1 MILTEAEEK
10 MLEGKSGQA
19 VRMAMSILTK
29 LGDLYGAR
37 KMVQITQAHIDGCCY
52 ATVRDAGL
60 EFAEKLASL
69 GAELRVPTTVNI
81 TARDI
86 EHWEEFR
93 IPPSFVEKSS
103 RLEKAYLGMG
113 VIPTWTCAPYQWGLV
128 PRFGQQI
135 AWAESNAIVFANSV
149 IGARTERYGDFSDI
163 CAAITGRAPK
173 FGLHLSKNRRGEVYV
188 RLKKV
193 ESALLRDDSFYPL
206 FGYFLG
212 SAVKDR
218 IPAIEGIPR
227 EVSIDQLKSLGA
239 AVATS
244 GSVALF
250 HVLGVTPEAR
260 TYKETFQG
268 GKPEEVIEVTFDELY
283 KVRESLSTT
292 KGDRVDLVAIGCPH
306 YSFAEFQK
314 VIHLLRGKRI
324 HKGLEFWI
332 FTSRTVF
339 SWLEGT
345 SLIDLLEASGIRVS
359 TDSCIIHL
367 PLKEWGFKVMM
378 TNSAKF
384 AHYAPSTLG
393 LEVVLGSTEECIKS
407 ALAGKVV
414 REEMLWKKCWC

>member
-29 LGDLYGAR
+29 LGDLYGAK
-37 KMVQITQAHIDGCCY
+37 KMIEIAQVHIDGCCY
-52 ATVRDAGL
+52 PTVREAGL

-69 GAELRVPTTVNI
+69 GAKVKVPATLNI

-86 EHWEEFR
+86 ERWKEFR
-93 IPPSFVEKSS
+93 IPSSFAEKSL
-103 RLEKAYLGMG
+103 RLERAYLKMG
-113 VIPTWTCAPYQWGLV
+113 AIPTWTCAPYQWGLV

-135 AWAESNAIVFANSV
+135 AWAESNAIAFVNSV
-149 IGARTERYGDFSDI
+149 IGARTERYGDFSDV
-163 CAAITGRAPK
+163 CAAITGRAPE
-173 FGLHLSKNRRGEVYV
+173 FGLHLSRNRRGKVYI
-188 RLKKV
+188 RLRKIKSV
-193 ESALLRDDSFYPL
+193 LLMDDSFYPV

-212 SAVKDR
+212 LAVKDC
-218 IPAIEGIPR
+218 IPLIEGIPR

-239 AVATS
+239 AAATS

-250 HVLGVTPEAR
+250 HILGVTPEAR
-260 TYKETFQG
+260 TYEEAFQG
-268 GKPEEVIEVTFDELY
+268 GKPEKIIDITFDELS
-283 KVRESLSTT
+283 KVRENLSTA
-292 KGDRVDLVAIGCPH
+292 KGDRVELVAVGCPH

-314 VIHLLRGKRI
+314 VIHLLRGRRI

-332 FTSRTVF
+332 FTNRTVF
-339 SWLEGT
+339 SWLKGAN
-345 SLIDLLEASGIRVS
+345 LINLLEASGIRVS

-384 AHYAPSTLG
+384 AHYVPSTLG
-393 LEVVLGSTEECIKS
+393 LEVVLGSTEECVKS
-407 ALAGKVV
+407 ALSGKVV
-414 REEMLWKKCWC
+414 REDIPWKRC

>member
-19 VRMAMSILTK
+19 VKMAMRILTR
-29 LGDLYGAR
+29 LGDLYGA
-37 KMVQITQAHIDGCCY
+37 KEMIEITQAHIDGCCY
-52 ATVRDAGL
+52 PTVREAGL

-69 GAELRVPTTVNI
+69 GAKVKVPTTLNI

-86 EHWEEFR
+86 ERWKEFR
-93 IPPSFVEKSS
+93 ISSSFAEKSL
-103 RLEKAYLGMG
+103 RLERAYLKMG
-113 VIPTWTCAPYQWGLV
+113 AIPTWTCAPYQWGLV

-135 AWAESNAIVFANSV
+135 AWAESNAITFVNSV
-149 IGARTERYGDFSDI
+149 IGARTERYGDFSDV
-163 CAAITGRAPK
+163 CVAITGRAPQ
-173 FGLHLSKNRRGEVYV
+173 FGLHLSRNRRGKVYI
-188 RLKKV
+188 RLRKIK
-193 ESALLRDDSFYPL
+193 SALLMDDSFYPV

-212 SAVKDR
+212 LTVKDC
-218 IPAIEGIPR
+218 IPVIEGIPR

-239 AVATS
+239 AAATS

-260 TYKETFQG
+260 TYEEAFQG
-268 GKPEEVIEVTFDELY
+268 GKPEKIIDVTFDELS
-283 KVRESLSTT
+283 KVRENLSTA
-292 KGDRVDLVAIGCPH
+292 KADRVELVAIGCPH

-314 VIHLLRGKRI
+314 VIHLLRGRRI

-332 FTSRTVF
+332 FTNRTVF
-339 SWLEGT
+339 SWLKGT
-345 SLIDLLEASGIRVS
+345 NLINLLEASGIRVS

-367 PLKEWGFKVMM
+367 PLKEWGFKAMM

-393 LEVVLGSTEECIKS
+393 LEVVLGSTEECVKS
-407 ALAGKVV
+407 ALSGKVV
-414 REEMLWKKCWC
+414 REEMLWKRC